1 MHLTNT
7 LKLLL
12 VVKTTSAI
20 QTRAKLKKLK
30 RRLLTFSFSSFF
42 FSLSFLREFSCV
54 LKLFECSY
62 VLEMLVGCVNGTQ
75 PRVLGSI
82 RDSSGIHRCE
92 ALGGSLSSGLSAS
105 PIN

>member
-1 MHLTNT
+1 
-7 LKLLL
+7 
-12 VVKTTSAI
+12 
-20 QTRAKLKKLK
+20 
-30 RRLLTFSFSSFF
+30 
-42 FSLSFLREFSCV
+42 V